1 MNAKRQK
8 GFTLIELLVV
18 IGIITVLLG
27 ILVPSL
33 GKVRQIARRTMC
45 KAQLHSVAQAFRM
58 YLDDNRNTMPPG
70 AAIPW
75 KFSSVQPWDV
85 KREGDIFSD
94 KQPIVKFLGSY
105 LSVSSSELSE
115 ADSKKC
121 YAKVLSCPGD
131 SRDGIS
137 KYYFKIQQS
146 SYWYNERLGGSPLD
160 KTAFRR
166 HSPLKDMEI
175 MGDFDAFH
183 GAKLTVTA
191 GERYDPDTVVPP
203 VGSYN
208 YLFGDCHVGDRKGF

>member
-1 MNAKRQK
+1 VYGYKTQR
-8 GFTLIELLVV
+8 TLVELLVV

-58 YLDDNRNTMPPG
+58 YLDDNRNTMPP
-70 AAIPW
+70 AASMPW
-75 KFSSVQPWDV
+75 KFSSAQPWEV
-85 KREGDIFSD
+85 KRDSDIFSGR
-94 KQPIVKFLGSY
+94 PSIVKFLGTY
-105 LSVSSSELSE
+105 LSVSGNELAE
-115 ADSKKC
+115 ADGKKC
-121 YAKVLSCPGD
+121 YAKVLACPGD
-131 SRDGIS
+131 ARGGVS
-137 KYYFKIQQS
+137 KFYFKIQQS
-146 SYWYNERLGGSPLD
+146 SYWYRESLGNQMLD

-183 GAKLTVTA
+183 GSKLTVEA
-191 GERYDPDTVVPP
+191 GERYGENLEPP
-203 VGSYN
+203 IGSYN